1 MMAWLTKSVS
11 DLGPKSESVVYNYS
25 RYLAKFHDQTYIQT
39 CFPSCVLILIMTLK
53 LLKLIAQTVKFFIKD
68 FFSKCALIRSFLRIW
83 SHLLKK
89 SLMGNFIF
97 CAVNGMNF
105 KGNEK
110 FHKMCLKDY
119 VFASCHTAWKVSKY
133 GVFSGPEKTPYLDTF
148 QAVSFITKKTF
159 KISKLLK
166 ISCHHISWIRSS
178 SRSRQ
183 QTT

>member
-11 DLGPKSESVVYNYS
+11 DLGPKSENVVYNYS

-39 CFPSCVLILIMTLK
+39 CFPSYVLILIMTLK

-68 FFSKCALIRSFLRIW
+68 FFSKCTQIRSFLRIW

-119 VFASCHTAWKVSKY
+119 VFASCHTAWKVS
-133 GVFSGPEKTPYLDTF
+133 
-148 QAVSFITKKTF
+148 FITKKTF

-166 ISCHHISWIRSS
+166 ISCHHISWIRSRW
-178 SRSRQ
+178 RSRQ

>member
-1 MMAWLTKSVS
+1 MMAWLTKSIS

-25 RYLAKFHDQTYIQT
+25 RYLAKFHDQTYTQT
-39 CFPSCVLILIMTLK
+39 CFPSCVLILIMTLN
-53 LLKLIAQTVKFFIKD
+53 LLKLIAQTMKFFIKD
-68 FFSKCALIRSFLRIW
+68 FFSKCAQIRSFLRIW

-119 VFASCHTAWKVSKY
+119 VFASCVKSV
-133 GVFSGPEKTPYLDTF
+133 
-148 QAVSFITKKTF
+148 QIRSFF
-159 KISKLLK
+159 WSRKISVFG
-166 ISCHHISWIRSS
+166 HFSS
-178 SRSRQ
+178 SVIYNEESF
-183 QTT
+183 

>member
-1 MMAWLTKSVS
+1 MMACLTKSVS
-11 DLGPKSESVVYNYS
+11 DLGPKSENVVYNYS

-97 CAVNGMNF
+97 CAV
-105 KGNEK
+105 
-110 FHKMCLKDY
+110 
-119 VFASCHTAWKVSKY
+119 
-133 GVFSGPEKTPYLDTF
+133 
-148 QAVSFITKKTF
+148 
-159 KISKLLK
+159 SKLFRCIFHSK
-166 ISCHHISWIRSS
+166 RTVYTAEND
-178 SRSRQ
+178 
-183 QTT
+183 QTKYFVQN